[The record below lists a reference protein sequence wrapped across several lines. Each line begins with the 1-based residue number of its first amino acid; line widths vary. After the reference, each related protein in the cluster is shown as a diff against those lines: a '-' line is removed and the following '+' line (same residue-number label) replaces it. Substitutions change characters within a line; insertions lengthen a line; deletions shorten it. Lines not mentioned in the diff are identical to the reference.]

1 MATASK
7 ITVEEYLT
15 RDFEPSRELI
25 SGELREKPIG
35 TREHMRVEKLLTR
48 LLERFEKRGLG
59 QVLAE
64 LSVRRGDDVRIPDLV
79 FYPMSAQFE
88 DDILVDP
95 PLLCVEILSPSQ
107 RPSELFAKCEIYH
120 SWEVPYCWVIDP
132 ASKSAWEYHRGSPVR
147 LASNDGW
154 LSAGEIGVTPAEL
167 FA

>member
-15 RDFEPSRELI
+15 RDFEPGRELV
-25 SGELREKPIG
+25 SGELQEKPTG
-35 TREHMRVEKLLTR
+35 TREHMRIEKVLTR
-48 LLERFEKRGLG
+48 LLEPFEKRGLG

-79 FYPMSAQFE
+79 FYPRSAQFE
-88 DDILVDP
+88 NDILVDP
-95 PLLCVEILSPSQ
+95 PMLCVEILSPSQ

-120 SWEVPYCWVIDP
+120 SWDVPYCWVIDP
-132 ASKSAWEYHRGSPVR
+132 ASKSAWECHRGSPVR
-147 LASNDGW
+147 LASDDGR
-154 LSAGEIGVTPAEL
+154 LTAGEIGVSLIEL

>member
-7 ITVEEYLT
+7 ITLEEYLI
-15 RDFEPSRELI
+15 RDFEPSRELV
-25 SGELREKPIG
+25 SGELREKPTG
-35 TREHMRVEKLLTR
+35 TREHMRIEKVLTR
-48 LLERFEKRGLG
+48 LLEPFEKRGLG

-79 FYPMSAQFE
+79 FYPMNSQFE
-88 DDILVDP
+88 NDILVDP

-107 RPSELFAKCEIYH
+107 RPSELFAECEVYH
-120 SWEVPYCWVIDP
+120 SWDVLYCWVIDP

-147 LASNDGW
+147 LASQDGR
-154 LSAGEIGVTPAEL
+154 LIAGEIGVSLAEL